1 MVLKLR
7 EQVISARNH
16 EQCQK
21 ERIMKERDLW
31 HCAPRRRVSIDVLDV
46 GLSAAQSDDDRDK

>member
-7 EQVISARNH
+7 EQVISARNY

-21 ERIMKERDLW
+21 ERIMKEQDLW
-31 HCAPRRRVSIDVLDV
+31 HCPRRRVSKSVLDV